1 MSEMDTFRAEV
12 RAWLEDNCPEE
23 MRQPPTSNA
32 DHVWGGR
39 QWSFASDA
47 ARLWFERMVDKG
59 WTAPAWPVEYG
70 GAGLS
75 PAEHDVLK
83 SEMSRMGA
91 RSPISNFGFWMLG
104 PALLKFGSDE
114 QKREHLPA
122 IARGEIRWCQGYSEP
137 NAGSDLASLNTSA
150 VIDDDHFVVN
160 GRKIWTSYAD
170 RADKMF
176 CLVRTD
182 PEAKKQ
188 AGISFILLDMDSAG
202 VSTRP
207 IQLISGESP
216 FCETFFDDV
225 RVPRANLV
233 GEINQ
238 GWTIAK
244 YLLTHERDNI
254 GGEPPGLLKGRDLAQ
269 MALDAVGADDTGR
282 LDDPMLRADI
292 ARLEIDAMAFRALV
306 EQTRAKAEAGEGVG
320 AKSAML
326 KYYGTELNKRRYNLM
341 MDAMGGLGLEWDS
354 TRSSGGRYAREWL
367 RSKGNSIEG
376 GTSEIML
383 GIISSAVLQLPKTA

>member
-1 MSEMDTFRAEV
+1 MGDMEAFRAEV
-12 RAWLEDNCPEE
+12 RSWLEENCPPE
-23 MRQPPTSNA
+23 MRQPLAS
-32 DHVWGGR
+32 DKEHVWGGR
-39 QWSFASDA
+39 QWEFSSEAQ
-47 ARLWFERMVDKG
+47 RVWFERMVEKG

-70 GAGLS
+70 GGGMT
-75 PAEHDVLK
+75 PAEHDVFK
-83 SEMSRMGA
+83 SEMKRINA
-91 RSPISNFGFWMLG
+91 RSPVSNFGFWMLG
-104 PALLKFGSDE
+104 PALLKFGSEE

-137 NAGSDLASLNTSA
+137 NAGSDLASLKTSA
-150 VIDDDHFVVN
+150 EIDGDHFVVN

-182 PEAKKQ
+182 PDAKKQ
-188 AGISFILLDMDSAG
+188 AGISFILLDMESPG

-225 RVPRANLV
+225 RVPRDNLV
-233 GEINQ
+233 GELNQ

-254 GGEPPGLLKGRDLAQ
+254 GGEPPGLLKGRDLAK
-269 MALDAVGADDTGR
+269 MALEAVGADENGR
-282 LDDPMLRADI
+282 LDDPMLRADV
-292 ARLEIDAMAFRALV
+292 ARLEIDAMAFRTLV
-306 EQTRAKAEAGEGVG
+306 EHTRAKAEAGEGVG
-320 AKSAML
+320 ARSAML

-341 MDAMGGLGLEWDS
+341 MDAMGGQGLEWES
-354 TRSSGGRYAREWL
+354 ERTHGGRYAREWL

-383 GIISSAVLQLPKTA
+383 GIISSAVLELPKG

>member
-1 MSEMDTFRAEV
+1 MSDLEEFRAEV

-23 MRQPPTSNA
+23 MRQPLASDA
-32 DHVWGGR
+32 EHVWGGR
-39 QWSFASDA
+39 RWQFSSEAQ
-47 ARLWFERMVDKG
+47 RVWFERMVAKG

-70 GAGLS
+70 GGGMSAG
-75 PAEHDVLK
+75 EHDVFK
-83 SEMSRMGA
+83 AEMKRINA
-91 RSPISNFGFWMLG
+91 RSPVSNFGFWMLG
-104 PALLKFGSDE
+104 PALLKFGSEE
-114 QKREHLPA
+114 QKREHLPE

-137 NAGSDLASLNTSA
+137 NAGSDLASLKTSA
-150 VIDDDHFVVN
+150 EIDGDHFVVN

-182 PEAKKQ
+182 PDAKKQ
-188 AGISFILLDMDSAG
+188 AGISFILLDMDTPG

-233 GEINQ
+233 GEMNQ

-269 MALDAVGADDTGR
+269 MALQAVGADDQGR
-282 LDDPMLRADI
+282 LDDPMLRSDI

-306 EQTRAKAEAGEGVG
+306 EQTRAKAEAGEGMG
-320 AKSAML
+320 ARSAML

-341 MDAMGGLGLEWDS
+341 MDAMGGLGLEWES
-354 TRSSGGRYAREWL
+354 EQTGGGRYAREWL

-383 GIISSAVLQLPKTA
+383 GIISSAVLELPKG

>member
-1 MSEMDTFRAEV
+1 MGDLEAFRAEV
-12 RAWLEDNCPEE
+12 RSWLEDNCPEE
-23 MRQPPTSNA
+23 MRQPLASDK

-39 QWSFASDA
+39 QWEFSSDA
-47 ARLWFERMVDKG
+47 QRVWFERMVEKG
-59 WTAPAWPVEYG
+59 WTAPAWPIEYG
-70 GAGLS
+70 GGGMT
-75 PAEHDVLK
+75 PAEHDVFK
-83 SEMSRMGA
+83 SEMKRINA
-91 RSPISNFGFWMLG
+91 RSPVSNFGFWMLG
-104 PALLKFGSDE
+104 PALLKFGSEE

-137 NAGSDLASLNTSA
+137 NAGSDLASLKTSA
-150 VIDDDHFVVN
+150 EIDGEYFVVN

-182 PEAKKQ
+182 PDAKKQ
-188 AGISFILLDMDSAG
+188 AGISFILLDMESQG

-233 GEINQ
+233 GELNQ

-254 GGEPPGLLKGRDLAQ
+254 GGEPPGLLKGRDLAK
-269 MALDAVGADDTGR
+269 MALEAIGADEAGR

-306 EQTRAKAEAGEGVG
+306 EHTRAKAEAGEGVG
-320 AKSAML
+320 ARSAML

-341 MDAMGGLGLEWDS
+341 MDAMGGQGLEWEGER
-354 TRSSGGRYAREWL
+354 TSGGRYAREWL

-383 GIISSAVLQLPKTA
+383 GIISSAVLELPKG

>member
-1 MSEMDTFRAEV
+1 MGDLEAFRAEV
-12 RAWLEDNCPEE
+12 RSWLEDNCPEE
-23 MRQPPTSNA
+23 MRQPLASDK

-39 QWSFASDA
+39 QWEFSSDA
-47 ARLWFERMVDKG
+47 QRVWFERMVEKG
-59 WTAPAWPVEYG
+59 WTAPAWPIEYG
-70 GAGLS
+70 GGGMT
-75 PAEHDVLK
+75 PAEHDVFK
-83 SEMSRMGA
+83 SEMKRINA
-91 RSPISNFGFWMLG
+91 RSPVSNFGFWMLG
-104 PALLKFGSDE
+104 PALLKFGSEE

-137 NAGSDLASLNTSA
+137 NAGSDLASLKTSA
-150 VIDDDHFVVN
+150 EIDGDDFVVN

-182 PEAKKQ
+182 PDAKKQ
-188 AGISFILLDMDSAG
+188 AGISFILLDMESQG

-233 GEINQ
+233 GELNQ

-254 GGEPPGLLKGRDLAQ
+254 GGEPPGLLKGRDLAK
-269 MALDAVGADDTGR
+269 MALEAIGVDEAGR

-306 EQTRAKAEAGEGVG
+306 EHTRAKAEAGEGVG
-320 AKSAML
+320 ARSAML

-341 MDAMGGLGLEWDS
+341 MDAMGGQGLEWEGER
-354 TRSSGGRYAREWL
+354 TSGGRYAREWL

-383 GIISSAVLQLPKTA
+383 GIISSAVLELPKG

>member
-1 MSEMDTFRAEV
+1 MSDLEEFRAEV

-23 MRQPPTSNA
+23 MRQPLASDA
-32 DHVWGGR
+32 EHVWGGR
-39 QWSFASDA
+39 RWQFSSEAQ
-47 ARLWFERMVDKG
+47 RVWFERMVAKG

-70 GAGLS
+70 GGGMSAD
-75 PAEHDVLK
+75 EHDVFK
-83 SEMSRMGA
+83 AEMKRINA
-91 RSPISNFGFWMLG
+91 RSPVSNFGFWMLG
-104 PALLKFGSDE
+104 PALLKFGSEE
-114 QKREHLPA
+114 QKREHLPE

-137 NAGSDLASLNTSA
+137 NAGSDLASLKTSA
-150 VIDDDHFVVN
+150 EIDGDHFVVN

-182 PEAKKQ
+182 PDAKKQ
-188 AGISFILLDMDSAG
+188 AGISFILLDMDTPG

-233 GEINQ
+233 GEMNQ

-269 MALDAVGADDTGR
+269 MALQAVGADDQGR
-282 LDDPMLRADI
+282 LDDPMLRSDI

-320 AKSAML
+320 ARSAML

-341 MDAMGGLGLEWDS
+341 MDAMGGLGLEWES
-354 TRSSGGRYAREWL
+354 EQTGGGRYAREWL

-383 GIISSAVLQLPKTA
+383 GIISSAVLELPKG

>member
-1 MSEMDTFRAEV
+1 MSDLEEFRAEV

-23 MRQPPTSNA
+23 MRQPLASDA
-32 DHVWGGR
+32 EHVWGGR
-39 QWSFASDA
+39 KWEFSSDA
-47 ARLWFERMVDKG
+47 QRVWFDRMVEKG
-59 WTAPAWPVEYG
+59 WTAPAWPKEYG
-70 GAGLS
+70 GGGMS
-75 PAEHDVLK
+75 PDEHDVFK
-83 SEMSRMGA
+83 SEMNRINA
-91 RSPISNFGFWMLG
+91 RSPVSNFGFWMLG
-104 PALLKFGSDE
+104 PALLKFGSED
-114 QKREHLPA
+114 QKREHLPE

-137 NAGSDLASLNTSA
+137 NAGSDLASLKTSA
-150 VIDDDHFVVN
+150 EIDGDHFVVN

-182 PEAKKQ
+182 PDAKKQ
-188 AGISFILLDMDSAG
+188 AGISFILLDMDTPG

-233 GEINQ
+233 GEMNQ

-269 MALDAVGADDTGR
+269 MALEAVGADDQGR
-282 LDDPMLRADI
+282 LDDPMLRSDI

-320 AKSAML
+320 ARSAML

-341 MDAMGGLGLEWDS
+341 MDAMGGLGLEWES
-354 TRSSGGRYAREWL
+354 EQTGGGRYAREWL

-383 GIISSAVLQLPKTA
+383 GIISSAVLELPKG

>member
-1 MSEMDTFRAEV
+1 MSDLEEFRAEV

-23 MRQPPTSNA
+23 MRQPLASDA
-32 DHVWGGR
+32 EHVWGGR
-39 QWSFASDA
+39 RWQFSSEAQ
-47 ARLWFERMVDKG
+47 RVWFERMVAKG

-70 GAGLS
+70 GGGMSAD
-75 PAEHDVLK
+75 EHDVFK
-83 SEMSRMGA
+83 AEMKRINA
-91 RSPISNFGFWMLG
+91 RSPVSNFGFWMLG
-104 PALLKFGSDE
+104 PALLKFGSEE
-114 QKREHLPA
+114 QKRKHLPE

-137 NAGSDLASLNTSA
+137 NAGSDLASLKTSA
-150 VIDDDHFVVN
+150 EIDGDHFVVN

-182 PEAKKQ
+182 PDAKKQ
-188 AGISFILLDMDSAG
+188 AGISFILLDMDTPG

-233 GEINQ
+233 GEMNQ

-269 MALDAVGADDTGR
+269 MALQAVGADDQGR
-282 LDDPMLRADI
+282 LDDPMLRSDI

-320 AKSAML
+320 ARSAML

-341 MDAMGGLGLEWDS
+341 MDAMGGLGLEWES
-354 TRSSGGRYAREWL
+354 EQTGGGRYAREWL

-383 GIISSAVLQLPKTA
+383 GIISSAVLELPKG

>member
-1 MSEMDTFRAEV
+1 M
-12 RAWLEDNCPEE
+12 
-23 MRQPPTSNA
+23 
-32 DHVWGGR
+32 
-39 QWSFASDA
+39 
-47 ARLWFERMVDKG
+47 
-59 WTAPAWPVEYG
+59 
-70 GAGLS
+70 
-75 PAEHDVLK
+75 
-83 SEMSRMGA
+83 
-91 RSPISNFGFWMLG
+91 
-104 PALLKFGSDE
+104 
-114 QKREHLPA
+114 
-122 IARGEIRWCQGYSEP
+122 
-137 NAGSDLASLNTSA
+137 
-150 VIDDDHFVVN
+150 VN

-182 PEAKKQ
+182 PDAKKQ
-188 AGISFILLDMDSAG
+188 AGISFILLDMETPG

-233 GEINQ
+233 GELNQ

-254 GGEPPGLLKGRDLAQ
+254 GGEPPGLLKGRDLAK
-269 MALDAVGADDTGR
+269 MALDAVGTDEAGR

-306 EQTRAKAEAGEGVG
+306 EHTRAKAEAGEGVG
-320 AKSAML
+320 ARSAML

-341 MDAMGGLGLEWDS
+341 MDAMGGQGLEWES
-354 TRSSGGRYAREWL
+354 ERTNGGRYAREWL

-383 GIISSAVLQLPKTA
+383 GIISSAVLELPKG

>member
-1 MSEMDTFRAEV
+1 MSELEAFRSDV
-12 RAWLEDNCPEE
+12 RSWLEDNCPEP
-23 MRQPPTSNA
+23 MREPLAS
-32 DHVWGGR
+32 DDEHVWGGR
-39 QWSFASDA
+39 RWQFASDA
-47 ARLWFERMVDKG
+47 QRVWFERMVEKR
-59 WTAPAWPVEYG
+59 WTAPTWPVAYG
-70 GAGLS
+70 GAGLTS
-75 PAEHDVLK
+75 AENDVLQ
-83 SEMSRMGA
+83 SELKRINA
-91 RSPISNFGFWMLG
+91 RSPVSNFGFWMLG
-104 PALLKFGSDE
+104 PALLKFGSEE

-137 NAGSDLASLNTSA
+137 NAGSDLASLKTSA
-150 VIDDDHFVVN
+150 EIDGDQFVVN

-182 PEAKKQ
+182 PDAKKQ

-233 GEINQ
+233 GELNQ

-254 GGEPPGLLKGRDLAQ
+254 GGEPPGLLKGRDLGE
-269 MALDAVGADDTGR
+269 MALEAVGADRDGR
-282 LDDPMLRADI
+282 LDDPMLRADV

-320 AKSAML
+320 ARSAML

-354 TRSSGGRYAREWL
+354 ERTGGGRYAREWL

-383 GIISSAVLQLPKTA
+383 GIIASAVLELPKG

>member
-1 MSEMDTFRAEV
+1 MSDLEEFRAEV

-23 MRQPPTSNA
+23 MRQPLASDA
-32 DHVWGGR
+32 EHVWGGR
-39 QWSFASDA
+39 RWQFSSEAQ
-47 ARLWFERMVDKG
+47 RVWFERMVAKG

-70 GAGLS
+70 GGGMSAG
-75 PAEHDVLK
+75 EHDVFK
-83 SEMSRMGA
+83 AEMKRINA
-91 RSPISNFGFWMLG
+91 RSPVSNFGFWMLG
-104 PALLKFGSDE
+104 PALLKFGSEE
-114 QKREHLPA
+114 QKREHLPE

-137 NAGSDLASLNTSA
+137 NAGSDLASLKTSA
-150 VIDDDHFVVN
+150 EIDGDHFVVN

-182 PEAKKQ
+182 PDAKKQ
-188 AGISFILLDMDSAG
+188 AGISFILLDMDTPG

-233 GEINQ
+233 GEMNQ

-269 MALDAVGADDTGR
+269 MALQAVGADDQGR
-282 LDDPMLRADI
+282 LDDPMLRSDI

-320 AKSAML
+320 ARSAML

-341 MDAMGGLGLEWDS
+341 MDAMGGLGLEWES
-354 TRSSGGRYAREWL
+354 EQTGGGRYAREWL

-383 GIISSAVLQLPKTA
+383 GIISSAVLELPKG

>member
-1 MSEMDTFRAEV
+1 MSDLEEFRAEV
-12 RAWLEDNCPEE
+12 RTWLEDNCPEE
-23 MRQPPTSNA
+23 MRQPLASDA
-32 DHVWGGR
+32 EHVWGGR
-39 QWSFASDA
+39 KWEFSSDA
-47 ARLWFERMVDKG
+47 QRVWFDRMVGKG
-59 WTAPAWPVEYG
+59 WTAPAWPKEYG
-70 GAGLS
+70 GGGMSAD
-75 PAEHDVLK
+75 EHDVFK
-83 SEMSRMGA
+83 SEMNRINA
-91 RSPISNFGFWMLG
+91 RSPVSNFGFWMLG
-104 PALLKFGSDE
+104 PALLKFGSEE
-114 QKREHLPA
+114 QKREHLPE

-137 NAGSDLASLNTSA
+137 NAGSDLASLKTSA
-150 VIDDDHFVVN
+150 EIDGDNFVVN

-182 PEAKKQ
+182 PDAKKQ
-188 AGISFILLDMDSAG
+188 AGISFILLDMDTPG

-233 GEINQ
+233 GEMNQ

-269 MALDAVGADDTGR
+269 MALEAVGADDQGR

-320 AKSAML
+320 ARSAML

-341 MDAMGGLGLEWDS
+341 MDAMGGLGLEWES
-354 TRSSGGRYAREWL
+354 EQTGGGRYAREWL

-383 GIISSAVLQLPKTA
+383 GIISSAVLELPKG

>member
-1 MSEMDTFRAEV
+1 MSDLEEFRADV
-12 RAWLEDNCPEE
+12 RAWLEQNCPEE
-23 MRQPPTSNA
+23 MRQPLASDA
-32 DHVWGGR
+32 EHVWGGR
-39 QWSFASDA
+39 RWEFASDA
-47 ARLWFERMVDKG
+47 QRAWFERMVEKG

-70 GAGLS
+70 GGGMS
-75 PAEHDVLK
+75 PAEHDVFK
-83 SEMSRMGA
+83 AEMNRINA
-91 RSPISNFGFWMLG
+91 RSPVSNFGFWMLG
-104 PALLKFGSDE
+104 PALLKFGSEE

-137 NAGSDLASLNTSA
+137 NAGSDLASLKTSA
-150 VIDDDHFVVN
+150 EIDGDHFVIN

-182 PEAKKQ
+182 PSAKKQ
-188 AGISFILLDMDSAG
+188 AGISFILLDMESEG

-233 GEINQ
+233 GELNQ

-269 MALDAVGADDTGR
+269 MALEAVGADEQGR

-320 AKSAML
+320 ARSAML

-341 MDAMGGLGLEWDS
+341 MDSMGGLGLEWES
-354 TRSSGGRYAREWL
+354 ERSHGGRYAREWL

-383 GIISSAVLQLPKTA
+383 GIISSAVLELPKG

>member
-12 RAWLEDNCPEE
+12 RAWLEHNCPEE

-114 QKREHLPA
+114 QKRAHLPA

-182 PEAKKQ
+182 PEVKKQ

-320 AKSAML
+320 ARSAML

-354 TRSSGGRYAREWL
+354 PRSSGGRYAREWL

>member
-354 TRSSGGRYAREWL
+354 PRSSGGRYAREWL

>member
-1 MSEMDTFRAEV
+1 MSDLEEFRAEV

-23 MRQPPTSNA
+23 MRQPLASDA
-32 DHVWGGR
+32 EHVWGGR
-39 QWSFASDA
+39 RWQFSSEAQ
-47 ARLWFERMVDKG
+47 RVWFERMVAKG

-70 GAGLS
+70 GGGMSAD
-75 PAEHDVLK
+75 EHDVFK
-83 SEMSRMGA
+83 AEMKRINA
-91 RSPISNFGFWMLG
+91 RSPVSNFGFWMLG
-104 PALLKFGSDE
+104 PALLKFGSEE
-114 QKREHLPA
+114 QKREHLPE

-137 NAGSDLASLNTSA
+137 NAGSDLASLKTSA
-150 VIDDDHFVVN
+150 EIDGDHFVVN

-182 PEAKKQ
+182 PDAKKQ
-188 AGISFILLDMDSAG
+188 AGISFILLDMDTPG

-233 GEINQ
+233 GEMNQ

-269 MALDAVGADDTGR
+269 MALQAVGADDQGR
-282 LDDPMLRADI
+282 LDDPMLRSDI

-306 EQTRAKAEAGEGVG
+306 EQTRAKAEAGEGMG
-320 AKSAML
+320 ARSAML

-341 MDAMGGLGLEWDS
+341 MDAMGGLGLEWES
-354 TRSSGGRYAREWL
+354 EQTGGGRYAREWL

-383 GIISSAVLQLPKTA
+383 GIISSAVLELPKG

>member
-1 MSEMDTFRAEV
+1 MSDLETFRAET
-12 RAWLEDNCPEE
+12 RDWLEQNCPQE
-23 MRQPPTSNA
+23 MRQPLATE
-32 DHVWGGR
+32 DEHVWGGR
-39 QWSFASDA
+39 RWQFASVA
-47 ARLWFERMVDKG
+47 QRLWCERMVAKR
-59 WTAPAWPVEYG
+59 WTAPTWSVEYG

-75 PAEHDVLK
+75 PAENDVLQDELK
-83 SEMSRMGA
+83 RISA
-91 RSPISNFGFWMLG
+91 RSPVSNFGFWMLG
-104 PALLKFGSDE
+104 PALLKFGSEE

-137 NAGSDLASLNTSA
+137 NAGSDLASLKTSA
-150 VIDDDHFVVN
+150 EPDDDVFVVN

-182 PEAKKQ
+182 PGAKKQ
-188 AGISFILLDMDSAG
+188 AGISFLLLDMDSDG

-225 RVPRANLV
+225 RVPRDNLV
-233 GEINQ
+233 GELNQ

-269 MALDAVGADDTGR
+269 MALEAVGADDQGR

-292 ARLEIDAMAFRALV
+292 ARLEIDAMAFRALL

-320 AKSAML
+320 ARSAML

-341 MDAMGGLGLEWDS
+341 MDAMGGQGLEWDS
-354 TRSSGGRYAREWL
+354 DRTGGGRYAREWL

-383 GIISSAVLQLPKTA
+383 GIVASAVLELPRG

>member
-1 MSEMDTFRAEV
+1 MSDLEEFRAEV

-23 MRQPPTSNA
+23 MRQPLASDA
-32 DHVWGGR
+32 EHVWGGR
-39 QWSFASDA
+39 RWQFSSEAQ
-47 ARLWFERMVDKG
+47 RVWFERMVAKG

-70 GAGLS
+70 GGGMSAD
-75 PAEHDVLK
+75 EHDVFK
-83 SEMSRMGA
+83 AEMKRINA
-91 RSPISNFGFWMLG
+91 RSPVSNFGFWMLG
-104 PALLKFGSDE
+104 PALLKFGSEE
-114 QKREHLPA
+114 QKRKHLPE

-137 NAGSDLASLNTSA
+137 NAGSDLASLKTSA
-150 VIDDDHFVVN
+150 EIDGDHFVVN

-182 PEAKKQ
+182 PDAKKQ
-188 AGISFILLDMDSAG
+188 AGISFILLDMDTPG

-233 GEINQ
+233 GEMNQ

-269 MALDAVGADDTGR
+269 MALQAVGADDQGR
-282 LDDPMLRADI
+282 LDDPMLRSDI

-306 EQTRAKAEAGEGVG
+306 EQTRAKAEAGEGMG
-320 AKSAML
+320 ARSAML

-341 MDAMGGLGLEWDS
+341 MDAMGGLGLEWES
-354 TRSSGGRYAREWL
+354 EQTGGGRYAREWL

-383 GIISSAVLQLPKTA
+383 GIISSAVLELPKG